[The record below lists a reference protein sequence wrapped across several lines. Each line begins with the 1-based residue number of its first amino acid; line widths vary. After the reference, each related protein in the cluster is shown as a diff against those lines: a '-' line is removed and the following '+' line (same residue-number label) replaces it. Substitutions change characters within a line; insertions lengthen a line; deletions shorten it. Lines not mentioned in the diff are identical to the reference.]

1 MNPVVEASVFE
12 ALREKYPNAPHYPQP
27 DGRVKVPAGWLIDT
41 CGLKGYRL
49 GHAGV
54 YERQALVLINAD
66 GQATGQDIANLAE
79 YIQQQVQARFGIHLE
94 PEVRYIV

>member
-1 MNPVVEASVFE
+1 M
-12 ALREKYPNAPHYPQP
+12 
-27 DGRVKVPAGWLIDT
+27 
-41 CGLKGYRL
+41 
-49 GHAGV
+49 
-54 YERQALVLINAD
+54 LINAD